1 MKEKYYTGLTLFA
14 IIIILVL
21 LGVLT
26 GNPLANARATAL
38 GERELN
44 WGSRGADVAE
54 LQRLLDNKGFDTGRN
69 DGIYGPRTASSV
81 RRYQLSRGLTGTGI
95 ADTSTINH
103 LETPTIMVAAA
114 VENVPALSSD
124 DMLLLARAI
133 HSEARGEPY
142 EGQVAVGAVVVNRVK
157 HPSFPNSIP
166 DVIFQPGA
174 FTAVSDGQIW
184 LEPNAAAYKAAT
196 DALSGWD
203 PSNGAIYYWNPA
215 VATSTWIWSRPV
227 HKRIGKHVFG
237 T

>member
-1 MKEKYYTGLTLFA
+1 MKVKYYNGLILF
-14 IIIILVL
+14 IIIIVLVL
-21 LGVLT
+21 VGVT
-26 GNPLANARATAL
+26 AGNPLSHVSAIAL

-44 WGSRGADVAE
+44 WGSRGEDVAE
-54 LQRLLDNKGFDTGRN
+54 LQRMLDEKGFDAGRI
-69 DGIYGPRTASSV
+69 DGIYGPRTASAV
-81 RRYQLSRGLTGTGI
+81 RKFQLSRGLTGTGI
-95 ADTSTINH
+95 ANIATIDRLDN
-103 LETPTIMVAAA
+103 PTKRVAAA
-114 VENVPALSSD
+114 VENAPALSSD
-124 DMLLLARAI
+124 EMLLLARTI

-142 EGQVAVGAVVVNRVK
+142 EGQVAVAAVVVNRVK

-184 LEPNAAAYKAAT
+184 LEPNASAFRAAT

-215 VATSTWIWSRPV
+215 VATSRWIWSRPI
-227 HKRIGKHVFG
+227 HRRIGKHVFG

>member
-1 MKEKYYTGLTLFA
+1 MKENYYKG
-14 IIIILVL
+14 LVL
-21 LGVLT
+21 FIMMIVLVVIGVIA
-26 GNPLANARATAL
+26 GNPSVHINSAAL

-44 WGSRGADVAE
+44 WGSRGEDVIQ
-54 LQRLLDNKGFDTGRN
+54 LQRMLDEKGFDIGRVN
-69 DGIYGPRTASSV
+69 GIYGPRTASAI
-81 RRYQLSRGLTGTGI
+81 RQFQLSRGMTGTGI
-95 ADTSTINH
+95 ADISTINR
-103 LETPTIMVAAA
+103 LETPTIRVAAA
-114 VENVPALSSD
+114 VENAPALSSD

-133 HSEARGEPY
+133 YGEARGEPY
-142 EGQVAVGAVVVNRVK
+142 EGQVAVAAVVVNRVS

-184 LEPNAAAYKAAT
+184 LEPNAAAFKAAT
-196 DALSGWD
+196 DALNGWD

-215 VATSTWIWSRPV
+215 VATSRWIWTRPV

>member
-1 MKEKYYTGLTLFA
+1 MM
-14 IIIILVL
+14 IVLVVI
-21 LGVLT
+21 GVIA
-26 GNPLANARATAL
+26 GNPSIHISSAAL

-44 WGSRGADVAE
+44 WGSRGEDVVQ
-54 LQRLLDNKGFDTGRN
+54 LQRMLDEKGFDIGRVN
-69 DGIYGPRTASSV
+69 GIYGPRTASAI
-81 RRYQLSRGLTGTGI
+81 REFQLSRGITGTGV
-95 ADTSTINH
+95 ADISTISR
-103 LETPTIMVAAA
+103 LETPTIRVAAA
-114 VENVPALSSD
+114 VENAPALSSD

-133 HSEARGEPY
+133 YGEARGEPY
-142 EGQVAVGAVVVNRVK
+142 EGQVAVAAVVVNRVS

-184 LEPNAAAYKAAT
+184 LEPNAAAFKAAT
-196 DALSGWD
+196 DALNGWD

-215 VATSTWIWSRPV
+215 VATSRWIWTRPV